1 MGAHNMKWY
10 VYFTDYRGIYRC
22 HCFEDD
28 EQQARHFA
36 SLVNG
41 EVTYCR

>member
-1 MGAHNMKWY
+1 MKWY
-10 VYFTDYRGIYRC
+10 VYFLKNGIRTC
-22 HCFEDD
+22 HCFEED

-41 EVTYCR
+41 EVVYM